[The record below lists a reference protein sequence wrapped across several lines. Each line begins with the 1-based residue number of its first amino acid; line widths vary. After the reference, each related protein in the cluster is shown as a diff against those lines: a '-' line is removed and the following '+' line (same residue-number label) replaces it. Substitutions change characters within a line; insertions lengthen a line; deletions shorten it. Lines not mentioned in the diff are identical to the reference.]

1 MVTTAPAPE
10 IWRGPVAETLLV
22 QATETCR
29 IVTPVQPEAASHTIL
44 LSVWRRIVLDADGS
58 PAMVREHGN
67 GETHS
72 STVRPEGQSE
82 SSVSWTMS
90 LSYTRESHAAEK
102 PEVGQSTTCGVTYT
116 KNSAEGPGKS
126 KQHAQWPCRGQSRP
140 PPCGRARTTAARG
153 TIVGTISD
161 MSPDGGQQAQHPSSP
176 ETVLPPNT
184 NRWLPTATMV
194 CPYRAL
200 GGDPETRATSSCSH

>member
-1 MVTTAPAPE
+1 MVTTTPAPE
-10 IWRGPVAETLLV
+10 ISRGPVAETLLV

-67 GETHS
+67 VETHS
-72 STVRPEGQSE
+72 STARPEGQSP
-82 SSVSWTMS
+82 SPVSWTMS

-102 PEVGQSTTCGVTYT
+102 PEVGQSTTCDVTYT

-126 KQHAQWPCRGQSRP
+126 KQHAQCPCRDQSRHP
-140 PPCGRARTTAARG
+140 RAAARA
-153 TIVGTISD
+153 
-161 MSPDGGQQAQHPSSP
+161 QQQ
-176 ETVLPPNT
+176 
-184 NRWLPTATMV
+184 
-194 CPYRAL
+194 RAEQSL
-200 GGDPETRATSSCSH
+200 TRYLT